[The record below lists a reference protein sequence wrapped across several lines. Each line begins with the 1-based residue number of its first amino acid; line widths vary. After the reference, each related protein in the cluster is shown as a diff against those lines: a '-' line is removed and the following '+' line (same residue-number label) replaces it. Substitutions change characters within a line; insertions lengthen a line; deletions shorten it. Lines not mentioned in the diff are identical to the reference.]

1 MCGQWQRRPLLL
13 STTVVVAVAM
23 LAIVHHTHCGVAAA
37 LPPARPSGADGTK
50 PPSGWAR
57 PPLLRIVPDVTYGTP
72 VRRLSTPGWP
82 SSFTSILRA
91 GLQVEHAGGYVL
103 LYQGRHDK
111 SRHSRNMSVYERQ
124 SGRPW
129 TRPAVTA
136 GGMPHWR
143 PGEGAPEVAYFR
155 GSGSSRI
162 SLELLTVD
170 VSSGTVLNL
179 ARPAAIAPVGGSMEG
194 AGAVQVA
201 LAAVYPAAY
210 RAHWEVAYPSR
221 DGRRYVWWADRGVDS
236 SARGVL
242 ALDLSSAPPAVL
254 GLLTSWPPARGRV
267 LAARIT
273 PSGRAV
279 LVHFELA
286 GVYVYDTGLS
296 SGGRRV
302 MATRLLTDDAA
313 DVMVASGS
321 GHDTIVGINDEE
333 DSEDGGWV
341 VAVDLVTL
349 DRAPLFPVPR
359 DEGPGGVR
367 PRVAVSGQAYDRPG
381 WVVLSADA
389 CAAAAGD
396 WLCDKVVA
404 MEVATRRVVPLGT
417 AFACR
422 DLEYRRRQELPAA
435 AATPNRD
442 LSRVY
447 FTRASGQGRCTGA
460 VELYELST
468 AGRLGGLPA
477 RDAEGG
483 LAPRRPAATPQPARG
498 GGGGSTSSPPAAA
511 GVPTTKLNVGIAI

>member
-1 MCGQWQRRPLLL
+1 
-13 STTVVVAVAM
+13 
-23 LAIVHHTHCGVAAA
+23 
-37 LPPARPSGADGTK
+37 
-50 PPSGWAR
+50 
-57 PPLLRIVPDVTYGTP
+57 
-72 VRRLSTPGWP
+72 
-82 SSFTSILRA
+82 
-91 GLQVEHAGGYVL
+91 
-103 LYQGRHDK
+103 
-111 SRHSRNMSVYERQ
+111 
-124 SGRPW
+124 
-129 TRPAVTA
+129 
-136 GGMPHWR
+136 
-143 PGEGAPEVAYFR
+143 
-155 GSGSSRI
+155 
-162 SLELLTVD
+162 
-170 VSSGTVLNL
+170 
-179 ARPAAIAPVGGSMEG
+179 ME
-194 AGAVQVA
+194 VA
-201 LAAVYPAAY
+201 LAAVYPAGY
-210 RAHWEVAYPSR
+210 LAHWEVAYPSR
-221 DGRRYVWWADRGVDS
+221 DGRRYVWWADRGAES

-341 VAVDLVTL
+341 VAVDLVIL

-389 CAAAAGD
+389 CAVAAGD

-422 DLEYRRRQELPAA
+422 DWEDPRRQELPAA

-447 FTRASGQGRCTGA
+447 FTRASGQGRCRGA
-460 VELYELST
+460 LELYELST

-477 RDAEGG
+477 RGAEGG
-483 LAPRRPAATPQPARG
+483 LAPRRPTATPQPARG
-498 GGGGSTSSPPAAA
+498 GGGGSTSSPPA